1 MTTDAFSAM
10 DALITRLRRAGLA
23 GATDGG
29 QAMAA
34 LRLGA
39 ESYAFLTWQ
48 GEAPAGALP
57 EVRRLADKR
66 DAPSLALLLTPDANA
81 ALLLP
86 GVYALRAANAVRK
99 LRAELDDM
107 AQIVGLSA
115 RTAKD
120 DSEPELRRCLRR
132 RSACFVRGAGMLL
145 TGRSAGEAVTAAI
158 LLEKAAMTH
167 LLSARLGGARRVPLF
182 AALLMRAIY
191 RTRYSKINLSAEAS
205 GAAEAAQTR
214 AYSERERALREDVVA
229 YGKKLVEQG
238 LVQGT
243 WGNLSARLDEASML
257 VTPSGLDYRLLTSD
271 DIVRVAFDTLAYD
284 GSRKPT
290 SESRLHRDIYA
301 ARPEVG
307 AIIHTHAAH
316 CGVFGAARA
325 ALPAC
330 DGGVRCAPH
339 ALPSTKPLS
348 RHALAALEGQNACLL
363 ANHGMICC
371 GEELAEAF
379 AGCEA
384 LERAAAERLNATGT
398 ER

>member
-1 MTTDAFSAM
+1 MTIDVSGAM
-10 DALITRLRRAGLA
+10 DALIGRLKRAGLA
-23 GATDGG
+23 GAPGGG

-34 LRLGA
+34 LRLDA
-39 ESYAFLTWQ
+39 DTYAFLTWR
-48 GEAPAGALP
+48 GEAPAGAYP

-66 DAPSLALLLTPDANA
+66 DPLALALLLAPDTTA

-86 GVYALRAANAVRK
+86 GGYALRAANTVKK

-107 AQIVGLSA
+107 AQIVGLTA
-115 RTAKD
+115 RTAMD
-120 DSEPELRRCLRR
+120 GSEPELRRCLRR

-167 LLSARLGGARRVPLF
+167 LLSAQLGGARRVPLS

-191 RTRYSKINLSAEAS
+191 RGRYSKINLAAEAG

-214 AYSERERALREDVVA
+214 TYAERERALREDVVA
-229 YGKKLVEQG
+229 YGKKLVERG

-257 VTPSGLDYRLLTSD
+257 VTPSGLDYRLLTPD
-271 DIVRVAFDTLAYD
+271 DIVRVAFDKLAYD
-284 GSRKPT
+284 GARKPT

-301 ARPEVG
+301 AKPEIG

-316 CGVFGAARA
+316 CGVFGAAHA
-325 ALPAC
+325 ALPAY
-330 DGGVRCAPH
+330 DGIRCAAH

-348 RHALAALEGQNACLL
+348 RHVLAALDGKTACLL
-363 ANHGMICC
+363 ANHGVVCC
-371 GEELAEAF
+371 GADLSEAF

-384 LERAAAERLNATGT
+384 LERAAAERLGAAGT